1 MFAMDATFWNDAC
14 RNKVGMIPTPDIGHL
29 RQPKYRDNV
38 YDPAE
43 DTFALMDALEQDIDT
58 LKALDA
64 SLCVEIG

>member
-1 MFAMDATFWNDAC
+1 MFAMDATFWHDAFL
-14 RNKVGMIPTPDIGHL
+14 NKVDMIPTPDIGHL